1 LTIVWVVIFMRELD
15 ESEEFPSH
23 VKDVQ
28 AFSSKD
34 AAVDYSRRLRDLGG
48 WIEISVTETV
58 MDSKNAT

>member
-1 LTIVWVVIFMRELD
+1 MRELD